1 MKKLNY
7 ALLRLGLFCVYPLPG
22 DGDSM
27 TSPNGCRRRCENGKT
42 NDCSYPT
49 EQLEQALDVDSRN
62 SPESITRSS
71 SIAQRLCANSLRGVF
86 YVVGVGSRQD
96 AAALA
101 DAFRS
106 ANGLSADAF
115 PRMAFS
121 PRQVFTCPRMAHDP
135 RS

>member
-62 SPESITRSS
+62 SRTKYNEVVIDRATFMCQLAAR
-71 SIAQRLCANSLRGVF
+71 RL
-86 YVVGVGSRQD
+86 
-96 AAALA
+96 
-101 DAFRS
+101 
-106 ANGLSADAF
+106 
-115 PRMAFS
+115 
-121 PRQVFTCPRMAHDP
+121 
-135 RS
+135 